1 MGTDQLSGP
10 IPRRRE
16 IDFRL
21 YLVTDRR
28 QTRGRP
34 LTDVIEECA
43 GAGVRAIQ
51 LREKD
56 LSAAELLA
64 LAQPLRELTR
74 RVGARLF
81 INDRADVALAVEA
94 DGIQR
99 GHTSLPVRLLRNIA
113 GNRLLI
119 GASVH
124 SLEEARA
131 AEQDGADFLVFGP
144 VYETPSKRP
153 YGPPQGVE
161 ALKRVVGSARIPVL
175 AIGGITPER
184 VAEVRKSGAHGVAV
198 ISAILAAERPA
209 EATKAFLEVLG
220 SA

>member
-1 MGTDQLSGP
+1 MAGKDLG
-10 IPRRRE
+10 
-16 IDFRL
+16 FRL

-28 QTRGRP
+28 QSRGRR
-34 LTDVIEECA
+34 LTDLIEECLGA
-43 GAGVRAIQ
+43 GARAVQ

-74 RVGARLF
+74 QAGARLF

-94 DGIQR
+94 DGIQC
-99 GHTSLPVRLLRNIA
+99 GHTSLPVRLMRTSV
-113 GNRLLI
+113 GDRLLI

-124 SLEEARA
+124 SLAAARA
-131 AEQDGADFLVFGP
+131 AELEGADFLLFGP
-144 VYETPSKRP
+144 VYDTPSKRS
-153 YGPPQGVE
+153 YAAPQGIE
-161 ALKRVVGSARIPVL
+161 ALTRVVQGVSVPVF

-184 VAEVRKSGAHGVAV
+184 TLEVRRGGAHGVAV

-209 EATKAFLEVLG
+209 ELTKAFLEALG

>member
-10 IPRRRE
+10 VSPRRE
-16 IDFRL
+16 IGFRL

-34 LTDVIEECA
+34 LTDVVEECVEA
-43 GAGVRAIQ
+43 GAGAVQ

-64 LAQPLRELTR
+64 LARPLRELTR

-81 INDRADVALAVEA
+81 INDRADVALAVGA

-99 GHTSLPVRLLRNIA
+99 GHTSLPIRPLRNIV
-113 GNRLLI
+113 GDRFLI

-131 AEQDGADFLVFGP
+131 AEQDGANFLVFGP

-161 ALKRVVGSARIPVL
+161 ALKRVVGSARIPVF
-175 AIGGITPER
+175 AIGGITRER
-184 VAEVRKSGAHGVAV
+184 VAEVRRAGAHGVAV

-209 EATKAFLEVLG
+209 EATKAFLEALG